1 MNGKNDDNA
10 LEQRRKYVQAFNA
23 TMIQIW
29 KERIQLLGVIDTGQL
44 LSSLNGLQVVENSE
58 GKFLDFSL
66 SQQFLEYGI
75 WQDYGTGREVS
86 VNNDGDI
93 GRDKVRKAKKWFNP
107 KYFSSFLNLRDFI
120 SDNIGQEALNI
131 ISNALDDKA
140 LKASTEFY
148 KRRYP
153 HIFEN
158 K

>member
-66 SQQFLEYGI
+66 SQEFREYGI
-75 WQDYGTGREVS
+75 WQDKGVGKETYRG
-86 VNNDGDI
+86 NDGDI
-93 GRDKVRKAKKWFNP
+93 GRDKVRKARPWFSR
-107 KYFSSFLNLRDFI
+107 KYYASLLNLRDFI
-120 SDNIGQEALNI
+120 ADNIGLEALNI
-131 ISNALDDKA
+131 IANTIDDK
-140 LKASTEFY
+140 S
-148 KRRYP
+148 
-153 HIFEN
+153 IN
-158 K
+158 KNIQ

>member
-66 SQQFLEYGI
+66 SQEFREYGI
-75 WQDYGTGREVS
+75 WQDKGVGKETYRG
-86 VNNDGDI
+86 NDGDI
-93 GRDKVRKAKKWFNP
+93 GRDKVRKARPWFYP
-107 KYFSSFLNLRDFI
+107 KYYASVLNLRDFI
-120 SDNIGQEALNI
+120 SDNVGLDALNI
-131 ISNALDDKA
+131 ISNALEDKA
-140 LKASTEFY
+140 
-148 KRRYP
+148 
-153 HIFEN
+153 
-158 K
+158 